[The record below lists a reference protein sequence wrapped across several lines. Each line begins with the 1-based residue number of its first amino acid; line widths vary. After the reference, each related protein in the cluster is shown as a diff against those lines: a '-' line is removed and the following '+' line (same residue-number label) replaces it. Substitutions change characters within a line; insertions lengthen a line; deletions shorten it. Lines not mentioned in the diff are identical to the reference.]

1 MKKVV
6 EIKDRSLID
15 ETGVNKGD
23 KLISINGHEINDLL
37 DYQFHSADEV
47 LEIVIEKPDGCR
59 VSFEYDVYENGP
71 LQLELEPDPI
81 KRCINKCVFCF
92 IHQLPKGLRKSLY
105 VKDEDYRL
113 SFTHGNYITL
123 TNLGEED
130 FRRIIEM
137 RLSPL
142 YISVHTTDEE
152 LRKYMLGKPNI
163 DPLMPQI
170 KRLVESEIQLHT
182 QIVVCPGINDKEHL
196 TKTVSD
202 LASFY
207 PHLQSVAIVP
217 VGLTEH
223 REHLPK
229 LKPVTPEIASEILEQ
244 CDRLQKRYLDQLGTR
259 FLFPADE
266 FFLLTGNAIPPKK
279 YYEDFPQIENGVGM
293 VRDLISSRKLPGLK
307 LKKKLMTTIA
317 TGKLAAPVLEKVLTE
332 KLRDVEDLEFEIV
345 PVENRLM
352 GKSVTVSGLLGGKD
366 FYRELKSSGNLGDI
380 VILPP
385 NCLNDDGLF
394 LDDWTPAEL
403 EKKLKL
409 PVVAGCYSVYNTF
422 MPIFRRLT

>member
-1 MKKVV
+1 MKKIA
-6 EIKDRSLID
+6 EIKDRSLED
-15 ETGVNKGD
+15 ATGINIGD
-23 KLISINGHEINDLL
+23 KLISINGHEINDML
-37 DYQFHSADEV
+37 DYRFHAADEM
-47 LEIVIEKPDGCR
+47 LEIVIEKPDRSR

-71 LQLELEPDPI
+71 FELELEPDPI
-81 KRCINKCVFCF
+81 KRCKNKCVFCF

-123 TNLGEED
+123 TNLSDED
-130 FRRIIEM
+130 FQRIIEM

-152 LRKYMLGKPNI
+152 LRKYMLGKSNI

-223 REHLPK
+223 RERLPE
-229 LKPVTPEIASEILEQ
+229 LDPVTHEIANEILEQ
-244 CDRLQKRYLDQLGTR
+244 CDKLQQQYLSQLGTR

-266 FFLLTGNAIPPKK
+266 FFLLTGKPIPPKK

-293 VRDLISSRKLPGLK
+293 VRDLMSSRKLPKLK
-307 LKKKLMTTIA
+307 LKKKLRATIA
-317 TGKLAAPVLEKVLTE
+317 TGKLAVPVLEKVFRK
-332 KLRDVEDLEFEIV
+332 KLRDVEGLEYNII

-352 GKSVTVSGLLGGKD
+352 GKSVTVSGLLGGED
-366 FYRELKSSGNLGDI
+366 FYRKLKNSDNPGDM

-394 LDDWTPAEL
+394 LDDWTPADL

-409 PVVAGCYSVYNTF
+409 PVVAGCYSMYNTF

>member
-1 MKKVV
+1 MKKIV
-6 EIKDRSLID
+6 EIKDRTLI
-15 ETGVNKGD
+15 ETIGIYPGD
-23 KLISINGHEINDLL
+23 KLISINEHEINDML
-37 DYQFHSADEV
+37 DYQFHAADEV
-47 LEIVIEKPDGCR
+47 LEIVIEKPGGSS

-71 LQLELEPDPI
+71 LEMELEPDPI
-81 KRCINKCVFCF
+81 QRCKNKCVFCF

-123 TNLGEED
+123 TNLSEED
-130 FRRIIEM
+130 FERIIEM

-152 LRKYMLGKPNI
+152 LRRYMLGKSNI

-202 LASFY
+202 LALFY

-223 REHLPK
+223 RERLPK
-229 LKPVTPEIASEILEQ
+229 LDPVTPEIADEILEQ
-244 CDRLQKRYLDQLGTR
+244 CDRLQKQYLDQLGTR

-266 FFLLTGNAIPPKK
+266 FFLLVDEPIPPKK
-279 YYEDFPQIENGVGM
+279 YYEYFPQIENGVGM
-293 VRDLISSRKLPGLK
+293 VRDLMSSRKLPKLK
-307 LKKKLMTTIA
+307 LKKKLRATIA
-317 TGKLAAPVLEKVLTE
+317 TGKLAAPVLEKVFRE
-332 KLRDVEDLEFEIV
+332 KLRDVEGLEYEIV
-345 PVENRLM
+345 PIENRLM

-366 FYRELKSSGNLGDI
+366 FYRELKSSGNRGDI
-380 VILPP
+380 MILPP
-385 NCLNDDGLF
+385 DCLNDDGLF
-394 LDDWTPAEL
+394 LDDWTPADL

>member
-1 MKKVV
+1 MKKIV
-6 EIKDRSLID
+6 EIKDRTLI
-15 ETGVNKGD
+15 ETIGIYPGD
-23 KLISINGHEINDLL
+23 KLISINGYEINDML
-37 DYQFHSADEV
+37 DYQFHAADEV
-47 LEIVIEKPDGCR
+47 LEIVIEKPEGSS

-71 LQLELEPDPI
+71 LEIELEPDPI
-81 KRCINKCVFCF
+81 KRCKNKCVFCF
-92 IHQLPKGLRKSLY
+92 IHQLPKSLRKSLY

-123 TNLGEED
+123 TNLSEED

-142 YISVHTTDEE
+142 YISVHTTDED
-152 LRKYMLGKPNI
+152 LRKYMLGKSNI

-170 KRLVESEIQLHT
+170 KRLVGSEIQLHT

-202 LASFY
+202 LALFY

-223 REHLPK
+223 RERLPK
-229 LKPVTPEIASEILEQ
+229 LNPVTPEIADEILEQ
-244 CDRLQKRYLDQLGTR
+244 CNRLQGQYLDQIGTR

-266 FFLLTGNAIPPKK
+266 FFLLVDEPIPPKK
-279 YYEDFPQIENGVGM
+279 YYEYFPQIENGVGM
-293 VRDLISSRKLPGLK
+293 VRDLMSSRKLPKLK
-307 LKKKLMTTIA
+307 LKKKLRATIA
-317 TGKLAAPVLEKVLTE
+317 TGKLAAPVLEKVFRE
-332 KLRDVEDLEFEIV
+332 KLRDVEGLEYEIV
-345 PVENRLM
+345 PIENRLM

-366 FYRELKSSGNLGDI
+366 FYRELKSPGNRGDI

-394 LDDWTPAEL
+394 LDVWTPSDL